1 MSLLMTVLI
10 TLRVPD
16 HSNWLQ
22 PTLLNNLKIALWCF
36 SSTVGAYL
44 LLVHHL
50 WITKLFKNTRTLK
63 FKTQPT
69 FGYFAPVNHLNK
81 PLRKQKLYLNG
92 FKRSWFVICD
102 WWIPI
107 RLVCFCISRFVAC
120 DRNHGW
126 RQRKTQ
132 SWKRL
137 LNVRVRVFMKS
148 AERLYMK
155 AVQAPQKP
163 LPLSLPATHFKFYT
177 KLYTKT

>member
-1 MSLLMTVLI
+1 MSLLITALI
-10 TLRVPD
+10 IVRVSD

-36 SSTVGAYL
+36 SSTVADYL

-63 FKTQPT
+63 FKSQPT

-102 WWIPI
+102 WWISI
-107 RLVCFCISRFVAC
+107 RFVCFCVSRFVAC
-120 DRNHGW
+120 DRNYDW

-132 SWKRL
+132 SWRRL
-137 LNVRVRVFMKS
+137 LNFRVRVFMKS
-148 AERLYMK
+148 AERLNMK
-155 AVQAPQKP
+155 AVQGPKKP
-163 LPLSLPATHFKFYT
+163 LPVSRPDTHFK
-177 KLYTKT
+177 LYTQLYIKT